1 MAFPEELGPA
11 FFDTRNVSVGE
22 LGRKRGEGDLFVIA
36 FLLSFFGK
44 RDLFLIHYFLKAV
57 LVISRDFVFENE
69 HLSFS
74 DFPFFEDGV
83 GSLGE
88 EVQIILHGLIKLV
101 LIFFFK
107 SLGFFFGFLEFS
119 LQAPGVGIS

>member
-22 LGRKRGEGDLFVIA
+22 LGRKRGEGDLFVVA

-44 RDLFLIHYFLKAV
+44 RNLFLIHYFLKAV

-69 HLSFS
+69 HLSLS
-74 DFPFFEDGV
+74 DFSFFEDGV

-88 EVQIILHGLIKLV
+88 EVQIPAWPHQIGPHILLQEPL
-101 LIFFFK
+101 
-107 SLGFFFGFLEFS
+107 FL
-119 LQAPGVGIS
+119 LWLP